1 MDYILSKK
9 GRNATQVEKRA
20 HPRTPS
26 TIAARFFY
34 GNMFY
39 TATITNLS
47 EGGMF
52 IHTRMNLPLNSA
64 LVVIMREHNLAMN
77 INARVKRTSL
87 QKGLLRGIGV
97 ELVRPSSHYLDYVSE
112 LKSSD

>member
-1 MDYILSKK
+1 MDYLLSKK
-9 GRNATQVEKRA
+9 GRNTTLVEKRA
-20 HPRTPS
+20 HPRIPS

-34 GNMFY
+34 CNMFY

-52 IHTRMNLPLNSA
+52 IHTRMKLPLNSA
-64 LVVIMREHNLAMN
+64 LVIIMREHKLTMN

-97 ELVRPSSHYLDYVSE
+97 ELVRPSNQYLDYVCGF
-112 LKSSD
+112 KGSD